1 MKIRAE
7 SFPPTSASECMRL
20 DEEILSKAEKGETHA
35 RIYEW
40 ESPSISVPRSFS
52 LDGVNFSVLQDAGI
66 EFVKRP
72 TGGGVL
78 INGFDLSYS
87 IGVPRQG
94 GWGGLGIDEAGLILA
109 LPVLETLIK
118 CGFMASFRP
127 LKGADNVPQNSPFD
141 TAQGIAQGEPAARVK
156 PLCATQKSPLDIL
169 ISGRKV
175 AAFAQ
180 RRTAKALFQHGSI
193 YIRRVPERVIS
204 SVIKAGLGSDL
215 EWRMADEAV
224 IPLEETG
231 VVDVGRLKEL
241 LAVAVAGL
249 QEPK

>member
-7 SFPPTSASECMRL
+7 SFPPASASECMRL
-20 DEEILSKAEKGETHA
+20 DEEILSKSENGASNA

-40 ESPSISVPRSFS
+40 ESPSLSVPRSYS
-52 LDGVNFSVLQDAGI
+52 SEGVNFDVLKDAGI

-78 INGFDLSYS
+78 IHGFDLSYS

-94 GWGGLGIDEAGLILA
+94 GWGGLGIDEAGLLLA

-127 LKGADNVPQNSPFD
+127 LKGVENSPK
-141 TAQGIAQGEPAARVK
+141 Q